1 MSHVLKVS
9 EAASLAMHAAVM
21 LAANSDRLT
30 SNAEAAATLE
40 VSEAHLSKVFQ
51 RLAHA
56 GLVRAVRGPKG
67 GFALTRPAGRVTLL
81 EVYEAI
87 EGKLMP
93 VSCLLGKRVCDGRNC
108 ILGNLL
114 DRTNRMVREH
124 LAGTRLS
131 DLTSVYRR

>member
-30 SNAEAAATLE
+30 SNAEAAAVLG
-40 VSEAHLSKVFQ
+40 VSEAHLSKVLQ

-56 GLVRAVRGPKG
+56 GLVKALRGPRG
-67 GFALTRPAGRVTLL
+67 GFALARPAGRVTLL
-81 EVYEAI
+81 QVYEAI
-87 EGKLMP
+87 EGKLTP
-93 VSCLLGKRVCDGRNC
+93 SSCLLGKRVCDGRNC
-108 ILGNLL
+108 ILGSLL
-114 DRTNRMVREH
+114 DSTNRMVREY